1 MFQSSPKPSLQSM
14 KAVTFVICVVGA
26 SASLCLQD
34 GIPEEQRRN
43 LTTSNGSM
51 ALGSWAVDGGPR
63 EDW

>member
-51 ALGSWAVDGGPR
+51 ALGS
-63 EDW
+63 